1 MKKPV
6 DQIHNLAIEFVEFD
20 DKDQPMSPSFTPRL
34 VFICIKEH
42 SIARKNM
49 R

>member
-6 DQIHNLAIEFVEFD
+6 DQIHNLVIEFVEFD
-20 DKDQPMSPSFTPRL
+20 DKDQPMAPALYPL
-34 VFICIKEH
+34 VIICMKH